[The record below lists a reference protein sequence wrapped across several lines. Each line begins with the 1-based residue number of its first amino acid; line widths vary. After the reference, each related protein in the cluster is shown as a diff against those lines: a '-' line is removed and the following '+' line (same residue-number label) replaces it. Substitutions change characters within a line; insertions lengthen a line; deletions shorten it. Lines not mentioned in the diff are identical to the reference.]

1 MDITIVPLN
10 QLIKADTNVRQDD
23 HTENDVAGL
32 AMSIL
37 AEDGLIHPLTGFQKS
52 KKRVAIYAGSGRLAA
67 LNKLQAEG
75 KLPETL
81 KAGIPV
87 VIKDTGRTD
96 QISTSLAENF
106 ERAPLSP
113 MDQFEAFKSLSD
125 EGLSLDDICRR
136 FGVSEKL
143 VKQRLALA
151 NVAPVIVTAFRANE
165 IGLAQMQA
173 YTIEPD
179 AAVQERVF
187 TAISRQAHPG
197 AIRRMLT
204 ESETPITSQF
214 VTFIGIEAYE
224 AAGGNVKRD
233 LFDDELSSL
242 TDNELLF
249 RLCDEKLGEYTG
261 AIETDGWKWVETHP
275 SVDYDFLQNYK
286 RVYPVEP
293 ELTEDQEARVGEIN
307 SRIEEIEELL
317 AVAYDADHSD
327 TDEAQ
332 EAIKALENEAQSLES
347 EHDVLTDEIFTD
359 ALKSNAGV
367 IITINRTGDTHY
379 HYGLVRPDDVESVK
393 AESVSENGSSSDT
406 VDKSNA
412 LSNAL
417 FADINSATEA
427 AVQREISKQFSVAFL
442 VSTAHLAQSVF
453 FGAGNKQRA
462 LSYAPTLSFTQSPS
476 VPMTSEEWLHDQIEM
491 WKERLDPIKENLV
504 SGLASWKT
512 GDVQDL
518 HGFCAGTLYRRSS
531 VNPNQEESVDAH
543 STFAELLNFDL
554 QSHYAMT
561 SVVLGRF
568 TKPQLNRVN
577 TDLGSGASA
586 ALSKGPKGDL
596 LAFTETAALKANWLP
611 ACAGIVPVGAVI
623 SEPEVSEDAE

>member
-67 LNKLQAEG
+67 LNKLHAEG

-187 TAISRQAHPG
+187 TALSRQAHPG

-214 VTFIGIEAYE
+214 VSFIGIEAYE
-224 AAGGNVKRD
+224 AAGGHVKRD

-249 RLCDEKLGEYTG
+249 RLCDAKLGAYTE
-261 AIETDGWKWVETHP
+261 AVEADGWKWVETHP
-275 SVDYDFLQNYK
+275 SVDYDFLQNYE

-293 ELTEDQEARVGEIN
+293 ELTEDQEARVAAIDA
-307 SRIEEIEELL
+307 RIEEIEELL
-317 AVAYDADHSD
+317 SVAYNADDCD

-332 EAIKALENEAQSLES
+332 DSIKALETEAQSLES
-347 EHDVLTDEIFTD
+347 ENDALTEEVFTDE
-359 ALKSNAGV
+359 LKANAGV
-367 IITINRTGDTHY
+367 IITINRTGDIH
-379 HYGLVRPDDVESVK
+379 HHFGLIRPEDVEIV
-393 AESVSENGSSSDT
+393 ANVNASENGSAKSDI
-406 VDKSNA
+406 DKSNA

-427 AVQREISKQFSVAFL
+427 AVQREISKNFSVAFL

-453 FGAGNKQRA
+453 FGAGHQQRA

-476 VPMTSEEWLHDQIEM
+476 VPMTSEDWLHDQIEL
-491 WKERLDPIKENLV
+491 WKVRLDPIKSNLV
-504 SGLASWKT
+504 SGLASWKEA
-512 GDVQDL
+512 DVKAL
-518 HGFCAGTLYRRSS
+518 HGFCAGTLYSRSN
-531 VNPNQEESVDAH
+531 VNPKQEESVEAH

-596 LAFTETAALKANWLP
+596 LAFTEAAALKANWLP